1 MKTAI
6 VKARPGHKLALSKID
21 PDDTGSATKQGA
33 VKRFDELREEI
44 NVLQQKLYAEHRQ
57 SLLVVFQAMDTG
69 GKDGAIKTLCS
80 GLNPAG
86 LWIRSFKVPTPPE
99 LEHDFLWRAHQ
110 VTPPK
115 GMIGIWNR
123 SQYEDVLVVR
133 VHKLVKKKVWKSR
146 YDQINQFE
154 KILSENGTTL
164 VKFMLHIS
172 KDEQKVRLQAR
183 LDDPKKQWK
192 FRVADLKERALWND
206 YQKAYE
212 DAINCCSTDWAP
224 WYVVPANHKWARNF
238 AIAEMLVRVLK
249 EMDPRYP
256 KLSLNPKTVVID

>member
-1 MKTAI
+1 
-6 VKARPGHKLALSKID
+6 
-21 PDDTGSATKQGA
+21 
-33 VKRFDELREEI
+33 
-44 NVLQQKLYAEHRQ
+44 
-57 SLLVVFQAMDTG
+57 
-69 GKDGAIKTLCS
+69 
-80 GLNPAG
+80 
-86 LWIRSFKVPTPPE
+86 
-99 LEHDFLWRAHQ
+99 
-110 VTPPK
+110 
-115 GMIGIWNR
+115 MIGIWNR